1 MSIETSRRHDTLN
14 THRPEPIGLWSVGF
28 SLYIKRGWLK
38 WYNAAMKKYALPI
51 GIGIAVLAV
60 VGLVLFAPKAN
71 DYTSS
76 GTNTS
81 ATPSAQVEQGT
92 GTQASAGTYID
103 YSENSI
109 ANASGTKI
117 LFFHAPWCPQ
127 CKALDASIK
136 AGPIPSGATIIKVDY
151 DSNQALRKKYGVTT
165 QTTLVL
171 VDDNGGLVKKY
182 VAYSTPSLDALIT
195 NLL

>member
-1 MSIETSRRHDTLN
+1 
-14 THRPEPIGLWSVGF
+14 
-28 SLYIKRGWLK
+28 
-38 WYNAAMKKYALPI
+38 MKKFALPI

-60 VGLVLFAPKAN
+60 AGLVLFAPKAN
-71 DYTSS
+71 DYTS
-76 GTNTS
+76 TDANTPT
-81 ATPSAQVEQGT
+81 APSAQVEQST
-92 GTQASAGTYID
+92 EAQAGAGTYID
-103 YSENSI
+103 YSENAI

-127 CKALDASIK
+127 CKALEASIK
-136 AGPIPSGATIIKVDY
+136 AGPIPPGTTIIKVDY
-151 DSNQALRKKYGVTT
+151 DSSQALRQKYGVTT

-182 VAYSTPSLDALIT
+182 VAYSTPSLGALIS